1 MITLSGIIGSGKTSL
16 TTLLADR
23 LGTKPFFEPVDD
35 NPVLPLFY
43 KGNEIAA
50 EKRAAGD
57 QNATN
62 PYAYLLQT
70 FFLNRRFAMIKQAM
84 QNDNN
89 ILDRSIYEDEI
100 FMRMNTDMGNAT
112 KVEYDIYKSL
122 LNNMLEELP
131 YAAHKKAPDL
141 MIMIDV
147 SYETMVKRI
156 KKRGREYEQIEN
168 DDSLVDYYQTLL
180 SYYDRWKDEYDASPL
195 LIIDGDQY
203 DFMNNAADQQTVLQ
217 SIYDE
222 LFNLGSIQLSQYQQL
237 SNQLKEG

>member
-168 DDSLVDYYQTLL
+168 DASLVDYYQTLL

>member
-1 MITLSGIIGSGKTSL
+1 
-16 TTLLADR
+16 
-23 LGTKPFFEPVDD
+23 
-35 NPVLPLFY
+35 
-43 KGNEIAA
+43 
-50 EKRAAGD
+50 
-57 QNATN
+57 
-62 PYAYLLQT
+62 
-70 FFLNRRFAMIKQAM
+70 MIKQAM

-168 DDSLVDYYQTLL
+168 DASLVDYYQTLL

-203 DFMNNAADQQTVLQ
+203 DFMNNTADQQTVLQ

>member
-168 DDSLVDYYQTLL
+168 DASLVDYYQTLL

-203 DFMNNAADQQTVLQ
+203 DFMNNTADQQTVLQ

-237 SNQLKEG
+237 SKQLKEG

>member
-168 DDSLVDYYQTLL
+168 DASLVDYYQTLL
-180 SYYDRWKDEYDASPL
+180 SYYDRWKDEYNASPL

>member
-70 FFLNRRFAMIKQAM
+70 FFLNRRFTMIKQAM

-168 DDSLVDYYQTLL
+168 DASLVDYYQTLL

>member
-168 DDSLVDYYQTLL
+168 DASLVDYYQTLL

-203 DFMNNAADQQTVLQ
+203 DFMNNTADQQTVLQ

>member
-57 QNATN
+57 QNTTN

-168 DDSLVDYYQTLL
+168 DASLVDYYQTLL

>member
-1 MITLSGIIGSGKTSL
+1 TLSGIIGSGKTSL

-168 DDSLVDYYQTLL
+168 DASLVDYYQTLL

>member
-168 DDSLVDYYQTLL
+168 DASLVDYYQTLL

-222 LFNLGSIQLSQYQQL
+222 LFNLGSIQLPQYQQL

>member
-168 DDSLVDYYQTLL
+168 DASLVDYYQTLL

-203 DFMNNAADQQTVLQ
+203 DFMNNTADQQTVLQ

-222 LFNLGSIQLSQYQQL
+222 LFNLGSIQLSQYQRL

>member
-57 QNATN
+57 QNTTN

-168 DDSLVDYYQTLL
+168 DASLVDYYQTLL

-222 LFNLGSIQLSQYQQL
+222 LFNLGSIQLSHYQQL